1 MLILAHRGA
10 AGPSHPEN
18 TLAAVER
25 ALRDGADGIE
35 VDVRRTA
42 DGVLVCSH
50 DAGLRRTAG
59 LSRDVASMTAAEV
72 AGVRV
77 SGHPLPNLDEII
89 DLVGDRG
96 RLVVEMKTSPW
107 PAGGA
112 SMTAA
117 AVIRRFSRPVPCD
130 VVVSSFDRL
139 RLRQVREAGL
149 PVRTALLSRP
159 GVPLVV
165 ALRRALQDG
174 HAQAHVHV
182 RSLLAPA
189 PFIGRAHQLGLT
201 VTGWTVDRPGQLHLL
216 SAAGVEAAICD
227 EPAAA
232 RACLRAD
239 RFQQA
244 R

>member
-1 MLILAHRGA
+1 MLILGHRGA

-25 ALRDGADGIE
+25 ALRAGADGVE

-50 DAGLRRTAG
+50 DAGLRRTTG

-72 AGVRV
+72 AGVRMA
-77 SGHPLPNLDEII
+77 GHALPRLDEII

-112 SMTAA
+112 SVTAA
-117 AVIRRFSRPVPCD
+117 AIIRRFSSPTPCE
-130 VVVSSFDRL
+130 VVVSSFDRP
-139 RLRQVREAGL
+139 RLLQVRQAGL
-149 PVRTALLSRP
+149 PVQTALLSRP

-174 HAQAHVHV
+174 HPQAHVHGL
-182 RSLLAPA
+182 SLLNPA
-189 PFIGRAHQLGLT
+189 SLIGRARQLGLT
-201 VTGWTVDRPGQLHLL
+201 VTGWTVDRPSQLHRLA
-216 SAAGVEAAICD
+216 AAGVEAVICD
-227 EPAAA
+227 EPGAAQ
-232 RACLRAD
+232 ACLRAV
-239 RFQQA
+239 RLQQA
-244 R
+244 S